1 MTIIDYEPDPDEDVG
16 VSPVFKER
24 PPLWKFVMVSRQLA
38 EDGTV
43 SPLGKAVYMAIA
55 RNADDEHSSYPNVK
69 TLMQRCG
76 CSEST
81 VKRAMKELVGRGYL
95 TVTERKRDNGS
106 YFSNLYTL
114 VENPAR
120 NVDKAP
126 KMKKRGF
133 TSDTTLPLPV
143 NPPPP
148 TSEPTLPLPVNP
160 LEGDL
165 LEGDLREGE
174 LPAQNKFALIDPPPV
189 RVDNLPA
196 VFKAGPV
203 ASAPKLWDVT
213 HEAVIKS
220 WPYTQTDPVTA
231 AFTTEIMKV
240 AKRSG
245 QDPVTLVRVA
255 ECVMRLHGTTKLS
268 ALTKPARAALMA
280 RIDALAAVAHG
291 HRPETIQKRWDAL
304 ARNPDPR
311 FPTEFGAR
319 LQRLIDQWDTDPTTT
334 PTRTP
339 NTASYRMA
347 AIADK
352 FRANTQNT
360 EIIPMQQL
368 STRPRQ

>member
-1 MTIIDYEPDPDEDVG
+1 MSYDALRAVMFGRPFIQIFPDLANVSDLVSAALIHQIGYKSDGQGWATATTADWAEMVCTSVATTRRTLTELVNRGWLRAEERSGSHLRTKSYSLVMDRIADALGAAQTPVDNRVDDGEHIEVLKTG
-16 VSPVFKER
+16 VSTESRVGICSNRECPSAQTGSVDVLKPAVCSLKSLEDLKE
-24 PPLWKFVMVSRQLA
+24 
-38 EDGTV
+38 E
-43 SPLGKAVYMAIA
+43 
-55 RNADDEHSSYPNVK
+55 
-69 TLMQRCG
+69 
-76 CSEST
+76 
-81 VKRAMKELVGRGYL
+81 
-95 TVTERKRDNGS
+95 
-106 YFSNLYTL
+106 
-114 VENPAR
+114 
-120 NVDKAP
+120 
-126 KMKKRGF
+126 
-133 TSDTTLPLPV
+133 
-143 NPPPP
+143 
-148 TSEPTLPLPVNP
+148 
-160 LEGDL
+160 
-165 LEGDLREGE
+165 E